1 MRGGLLCA
9 EEVGEDGKR
18 VGGARGSDERT
29 RRRLRDWDPV
39 GEHEVAQILGVIQQQ
54 VARYER
60 DRAEGRRDDFPAP
73 VKRLARGPLW
83 DRTDIEE
90 FDRTRRRRGGPEPG
104 TTARGPRALAGLSEV
119 ELAAV
124 VEADETGLSE
134 RERRV
139 LGMRLGMS
147 LGARPGEGDR
157 HEMPSTQLFGQPLG
171 QQAVAEKLGKSLP
184 AVKKAQQ
191 RAVEKVLAVLRGT

>member
-1 MRGGLLCA
+1 MSTGKVGG
-9 EEVGEDGKR
+9 DGKLA
-18 VGGARGSDERT
+18 VGYGGSADRASP
-29 RRRLRDWDPV
+29 RLAAWDPV

-83 DRTDIEE
+83 DRTEIEE

-119 ELAAV
+119 DLAAV
-124 VEADETGLSE
+124 VEAPETGLSE
-134 RERRV
+134 RERQV
-139 LGMRLGMS
+139 LGMRLGMYS
-147 LGARPGEGDR
+147 NEEGL
-157 HEMPSTQLFGQPLG
+157 HEMTPGQPFSQPLG
-171 QQAVAEKLGKSLP
+171 QQAVAEKLGRSLP

-191 RAVEKVLAVLRGT
+191 RAVEKVLTVLRDA